1 MPSSPRCRLCG
12 LARSLGRL
20 LLAAAVLVCVVAAP
34 AAARADMIADW
45 TAHANALAAA
55 TSQSPL
61 TRAQTLAILH
71 VAMFEAMNVVERRDT
86 PHKLNLSADGDVS
99 LDAAAASAAQAVLV
113 ALYPAQAPELTMALS
128 ASLAAIPNDVPKV
141 RGFLLGKEA
150 AAKVLVLWRPRAA
163 AKQDVARQ
171 RGEAAV
177 ASP

>member
-20 LLAAAVLVCVVAAP
+20 LLAAACLACIVAAP
-34 AAARADMIADW
+34 AAARADW

-128 ASLAAIPNDVPKV
+128 ASLAAIPDDVPKV
-141 RGFLLGKEA
+141 RGFLIGKTA
-150 AAKVLVLWRPRAA
+150 AAKILALWPPRAA
-163 AKQDVARQ
+163 AKRDVARQ
-171 RGEAAV
+171 
-177 ASP
+177 S